1 VFHPNPIEGA
11 PMVNRPFRE
20 VAALIARIFVV
31 GMSTAAVVLG
41 FVLLILAI
49 VL

>member
-1 VFHPNPIEGA
+1 
-11 PMVNRPFRE
+11 MVNRPLRE
-20 VAALIARIFVV
+20 IVTIIARIFVV

-49 VL
+49 LL

>member
-1 VFHPNPIEGA
+1 
-11 PMVNRPFRE
+11 MTNRPFLE
-20 VAALIARIFVV
+20 IAAQIARIFVV

-41 FVLLILAI
+41 FVLLVLAI